1 MSNEE
6 ELYNIYEDAKLKDR
20 GNIKWSMAMMM
31 PEHVALL
38 QKEREKENYITKPEL
53 DEWELEDMQQNLI
66 MALNSKIELEYK
78 VWNDGKFD
86 FHRGVITRI
95 NEQTKEFYYSDPF
108 LNIRGPINLKEV
120 VDISPIDY
128 REI

>member
-6 ELYNIYEDAKLKDR
+6 ELYKIYEDAKLKDR

-38 QKEREKENYITKPEL
+38 QKESEKENYIKKPGL
-53 DEWELEDMQQNLI
+53 TEWELEDMQQNLMI
-66 MALNSKIELEYK
+66 ALHSRIELEYK
-78 VWNDGKFD
+78 IWNDGKFE

-95 NEQTKEFYYSDPF
+95 IEQTREFYYSDPF
-108 LNIRGPINLKEV
+108 MTIQGPINLDNV
-120 VDISPIDY
+120 VGIEPLD
-128 REI
+128 